1 MESEDIINNDK
12 YYEKDSY
19 NVFDTFSV
27 YGLNIEG
34 IKRYYS
40 IPTNKRY
47 HHMVRLNKDLDEI
60 ISKHLKEKE
69 IKKKNYKSNIYDE
82 ERLIKMY
89 GAKTEEGKNE
99 TKNIVQKRKSGKQPL
114 NIKIIEDNNNNKT
127 NTINRRELK
136 QKILNVKLKE
146 EKIYIV
152 TSEKIYV
159 FNLTTSQNIDTF
171 DTITNKKGMIAVN
184 GCPEKTI
191 MAHPIE
197 PEDDPDKGYVG
208 IKNYKTNKY
217 FPLLVH
223 EEPISFIEM
232 DYNGLLLASA
242 NDKGNIIRLHN
253 LIDKTLVYE
262 CKRGKD
268 KAIINYICFDIEYN
282 YLGIT
287 SNKGTIHIWKL
298 DDLIQ
303 KEIRNDGIR
312 YMVQKKS
319 GYKTE
324 MSFAKIKINKP
335 NCVFCFKPGNSLII
349 ITQDEKFYTA
359 KLDNKGGNINAIEN
373 KDFITPKEK

>member
-114 NIKIIEDNNNNKT
+114 NIKIIEDNNNNNKT

-136 QKILNVKLKE
+136 QKILNANPSLSL
-146 EKIYIV
+146 
-152 TSEKIYV
+152 TS
-159 FNLTTSQNIDTF
+159 
-171 DTITNKKGMIAVN
+171 TNKFGLDKKKV
-184 GCPEKTI
+184 
-191 MAHPIE
+191 
-197 PEDDPDKGYVG
+197 KGYN
-208 IKNYKTNKY
+208 KN
-217 FPLLVH
+217 
-223 EEPISFIEM
+223 ISFSVRKFRKKFEENKKLNLPLIPFIKPRE
-232 DYNGLLLASA
+232 
-242 NDKGNIIRLHN
+242 II
-253 LIDKTLVYE
+253 
-262 CKRGKD
+262 
-268 KAIINYICFDIEYN
+268 IEYQLTNDAGISKNKKNMGHNFFMGSFYNPQN
-282 YLGIT
+282 YFVNPKNRT
-287 SNKGTIHIWKL
+287 K
-298 DDLIQ
+298 
-303 KEIRNDGIR
+303 RN
-312 YMVQKKS
+312 
-319 GYKTE
+319 
-324 MSFAKIKINKP
+324 
-335 NCVFCFKPGNSLII
+335 VF
-349 ITQDEKFYTA
+349 
-359 KLDNKGGNINAIEN
+359 GGL
-373 KDFITPKEK
+373 FTH